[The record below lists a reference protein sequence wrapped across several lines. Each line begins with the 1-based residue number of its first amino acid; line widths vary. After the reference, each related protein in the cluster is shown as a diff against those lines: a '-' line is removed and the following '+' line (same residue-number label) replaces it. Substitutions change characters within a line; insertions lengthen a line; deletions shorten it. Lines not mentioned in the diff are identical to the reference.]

1 MRAKDAWGN
10 ISSEYTDTIILDT
23 QKPTAQ
29 IQYTIPTATY
39 HDVVATLSGSE
50 TLVGQNTTEHTF
62 TSN

>member
-23 QKPTAQ
+23 TAPTAQ
-29 IQYTIPTATY
+29 IHYSIPTPTY
-39 HDVVATLSGSE
+39 HDVVATLSGNE
-50 TLVGQNTTEHTF
+50 TLVGQNTTQHIF